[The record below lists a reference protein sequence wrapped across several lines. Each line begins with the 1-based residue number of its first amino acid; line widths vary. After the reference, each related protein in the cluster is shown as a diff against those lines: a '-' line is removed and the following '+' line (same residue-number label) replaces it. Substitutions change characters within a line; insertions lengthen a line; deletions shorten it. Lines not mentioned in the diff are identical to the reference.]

1 MSNETSSRTSITVE
15 LPQRARNLYG
25 RSADI
30 SRLRAVHDDEMARR
44 RSHSSTNGQ
53 LHGPLILLLHGKP
66 GVGKTALARE
76 FAHQL
81 LGEFRYKPLCVDL
94 DNAVDASRLRQILVD
109 FLRALGDNPP
119 PTLKL
124 PGLRQRFQDIS
135 AGRHLLI
142 LIDSARDAAEVEYL
156 LPSETQCVVIVV
168 SRRSLA
174 PRLADESHYLGAL
187 STDDSW
193 LMLAAAA
200 GTDAF
205 DEAEHIA
212 EILELCGR
220 LPAAL
225 NSIGEQVAESGVDFR
240 RMARQLRPEESRL
253 KCIGGLIA
261 ESIAA
266 EYKLL
271 TDKER
276 RAFRFL
282 SLIKAPTFVPRVLC
296 PLISVGP
303 HEADNLAA
311 SLERAQLL
319 EGVGPNSESE
329 GEAAF
334 VIARYR
340 FHPLF
345 KIYADK
351 CLRLEDSQDEIDVAQ
366 ERLDEACLEICARVL
381 ALLEPDLAPVVEGTG
396 EPKWVPRTSD
406 WPQGIAFR
414 QGDWLQTDYKH
425 VVRAVMEAHRRGLG
439 EICWRLGAY
448 LGDSVPDRIEEDD
461 VLNAFEL
468 ALDAAQTLS
477 NEAGTIRVILAQT
490 RVLIALELYDEAFR
504 TLELAEARCGD
515 LRASGQGSYA
525 DGLQAGTHRMRAEA
539 WMQLGDYTNS
549 YREAKE
555 ALRLAELAGDDLE
568 VDRSRALQLELA
580 PVMGAPMETQDTSH
594 GDLGSDLWE
603 AALFYRDHLRAA
615 EVARRRRDSREAE
628 NQLRCALRENYGD
641 VRKAASVRYR
651 LARLFLDQCYLESD
665 DAQRA
670 KLSVQAVGFA
680 AGALNSF
687 LEMHNALGS
696 IRARCILSR
705 SLCVAERFDGA
716 EDQLNLAER
725 ELSRGDAQPGQ
736 FLKPLRARFLR
747 ALGDYHFGRGSYP
760 EARSK
765 LNLALAYFDELSD
778 YWSSVGTLRRLGTV
792 HLENGNYYASNAAFW
807 QLATI
812 FYEERDNF
820 GLNLILEDLAITA
833 QEMHHHA
840 TALELRA
847 CANDSGGRQFSS
859 RTALALIRNAFL
871 SGTHQACRID
881 RTTAEGN

>member
-1 MSNETSSRTSITVE
+1 MLRR
-15 LPQRARNLYG
+15 L
-25 RSADI
+25 SA
-30 SRLRAVHDDEMARR
+30 
-44 RSHSSTNGQ
+44 
-53 LHGPLILLLHGKP
+53 
-66 GVGKTALARE
+66 
-76 FAHQL
+76 F
-81 LGEFRYKPLCVDL
+81 
-94 DNAVDASRLRQILVD
+94 
-109 FLRALGDNPP
+109 
-119 PTLKL
+119 L
-124 PGLRQRFQDIS
+124 PG
-135 AGRHLLI
+135 G
-142 LIDSARDAAEVEYL
+142 
-156 LPSETQCVVIVV
+156 TQCVVIVV

-193 LMLAAAA
+193 LMLTAAS

-205 DEAEHIA
+205 EETEYTA

-225 NSIGEQVAESGVDFR
+225 KSIGEQVSQSGVDFR
-240 RMARQLRPEESRL
+240 WMAGHLRPDESRL
-253 KCIGGLIA
+253 ERIGGLIC
-261 ESIAA
+261 ESISA
-266 EYKLL
+266 EYEHLAN
-271 TDKER
+271 TER

-282 SLIKAPTFVPRVLC
+282 SLIKAPTFVPWVLC
-296 PLISVGP
+296 PLINVGT

-311 SLERAQLL
+311 RLERAQLL
-319 EGVGPNSESE
+319 EVVGPDSEPE
-329 GEAAF
+329 RKGEATF
-334 VIARYR
+334 GITRYR

-351 CLRLEDSQDEIDVAQ
+351 CLRLEDSQNEIDEAQ

-381 ALLEPDLAPVVEGTG
+381 ARMEPDLAPVVEGAG
-396 EPKWVPRTSD
+396 EPKWVPITSD
-406 WPQGIAFR
+406 WPQRIVFR
-414 QGDWLQTDYKH
+414 QGDWLQADYKH

-448 LGDSVPDRIEEDD
+448 LGDSLPDRIEEDD

-477 NEAGTIRVILAQT
+477 NDAGTIRVILAQT

-504 TLELAEARCGD
+504 ALELAEARCGD

-555 ALRLAELAGDDLE
+555 ALRLAELARDDLE
-568 VDRSRALQLELA
+568 VDRSRTLQLELA
-580 PVMGAPMETQDTSH
+580 PVMGAPMETQDTLH
-594 GDLGSDLWE
+594 GDLGGDLWE
-603 AALFYRDHLRAA
+603 AARCSTETTCEHRKWPAGG
-615 EVARRRRDSREAE
+615 EIHMRRRISLGVRS
-628 NQLRCALRENYGD
+628 RENYGD
-641 VRKAASVRYR
+641 VRRAASVRYR

-716 EDQLNLAER
+716 QHQLNLAER
-725 ELSRGDAQPGQ
+725 ELSRDDAQPDQ

-765 LNLALAYFDELSD
+765 LNQALTYFDELSD

-792 HLENGNYYASNAAFW
+792 HLENGNYCASNAAFW

-812 FYEERDNF
+812 FHEERDNF
-820 GLNLILEDLAITA
+820 GFNLILEDLATTA
-833 QEMHHHA
+833 QKMHHHA

-847 CANDSGGRQFSS
+847 CADDSGGRQFSS
-859 RTALALIRNAFL
+859 RTALALMRNAFT
-871 SGTHQACRID
+871 SGTHQACRIN
-881 RTTAEGN
+881 RTTAEGQ